1 MNGQKRLAKASFNA
15 NSPLSAV
22 QYPSY
27 IVPSINASGDINLS
41 YFEAIKRCR
50 FFYENDAIAGTV
62 INRMCDIATTKIR
75 NKHKRYSKEIKNY
88 YDGIAQLIFPVL
100 SQIYLS
106 YLLDG
111 MSIPQYRTD
120 RIMGNR
126 LHQDLGRTRYYYPK
140 AVWVRNS
147 ENIILRK
154 SPLGERLVYIKIPV
168 EDKNLINSQG
178 KPDREQEYRDLVALY
193 PDYVATIK
201 AGKTTFRLECTPIF
215 RKMTTYNTYPI
226 PFLKNSL
233 GALDYRR
240 GLKRMDK
247 LTADRVIEAF
257 RQIKVGSDEYP
268 ADDEDIAAAQVALQ
282 AHTTQD
288 TIFNIYTNHTIEI
301 KWIVPPIDSL
311 LDDDKYKEANA
322 DVFLSMGFP
331 RLWAVGENERSNTA
345 DNKVASVGPIAS
357 LESMRLDTLAWVRS
371 LYKDLADLNGFVYY
385 PEPYFMPISIASAS
399 DLIMYATQFIEAGV
413 ISKNTGALLYGTD
426 YAAEEEQMQMEPK
439 EDTEGVNNNAD
450 PNQRQD
456 KETTDPEG
464 I

>member
-1 MNGQKRLAKASFNA
+1 MNDQKRLAKASFNA

-62 INRMCDIATTKIR
+62 VNRMCDIATTKIR

-178 KPDREQEYRDLVALY
+178 KYRDWET
-193 PDYVATIK
+193 DRKST
-201 AGKTTFRLECTPIF
+201 RL
-215 RKMTTYNTYPI
+215 
-226 PFLKNSL
+226 NSSHS
-233 GALDYRR
+233 A
-240 GLKRMDK
+240 KSRMP
-247 LTADRVIEAF
+247 
-257 RQIKVGSDEYP
+257 S
-268 ADDEDIAAAQVALQ
+268 
-282 AHTTQD
+282 
-288 TIFNIYTNHTIEI
+288 
-301 KWIVPPIDSL
+301 
-311 LDDDKYKEANA
+311 
-322 DVFLSMGFP
+322 
-331 RLWAVGENERSNTA
+331 
-345 DNKVASVGPIAS
+345 
-357 LESMRLDTLAWVRS
+357 
-371 LYKDLADLNGFVYY
+371 
-385 PEPYFMPISIASAS
+385 SA
-399 DLIMYATQFIEAGV
+399 
-413 ISKNTGALLYGTD
+413 
-426 YAAEEEQMQMEPK
+426 
-439 EDTEGVNNNAD
+439 
-450 PNQRQD
+450 
-456 KETTDPEG
+456 
-464 I
+464 